1 MDVLKKFSF
10 LCVAGCNAVSLFG
23 APKMQEK
30 ELKMPATE
38 QMPAPSGEQL
48 LKEEVPAPRKGEVY
62 EKKGVTDTKTYF
74 KVLGW
79 MNTMQ
84 SGIRSLDLSTEE
96 QSVYIEGA
104 RLALE
109 GKEAPTKLGD
119 IMEPMQKFLKDRS
132 AESEKKRMAEVKVI
146 AAENRK
152 KGEEFIK
159 KAMEANKNLKKSAS
173 GLVYEI
179 TKEGSGAKGN
189 EEDSV
194 EIYYKG
200 SLIDGKVF
208 DESKEKT
215 VTFPLNGV
223 IPGIKEGLQL
233 LGEGGKATL
242 YIPDNLGYGEY
253 DIPGIPAGST
263 LVFDVEVVKVVKPMK
278 SADADKEVSKPAST
292 DKKTP
297 DTPVAPKTTNVDKP
311 VLKSDKVPA
320 IDNEPAAIPVR

>member
-1 MDVLKKFSF
+1 
-10 LCVAGCNAVSLFG
+10 
-23 APKMQEK
+23 
-30 ELKMPATE
+30 
-38 QMPAPSGEQL
+38 
-48 LKEEVPAPRKGEVY
+48 
-62 EKKGVTDTKTYF
+62 
-74 KVLGW
+74 

-109 GKEAPTKLGD
+109 GKEAPVKLGD

-159 KAMEANKNLKKSAS
+159 KTMEANKNLKKSAS

-179 TKEGSGAKGN
+179 TKAGSAVKAN

-223 IPGIKEGLQL
+223 ISGIKEGLQL

-242 YIPDNLGYGEY
+242 YIPDNIGYGEY

-278 SADADKEVSKPAST
+278 SVDADKEASKSAT
-292 DKKTP
+292 ADKTS
-297 DTPVAPKTTNVDKP
+297 DTSVAPKTTNVDKP

-320 IDNEPAAIPVR
+320 MDNEPAAIPVR

>member
-1 MDVLKKFSF
+1 MGRIMDVLKKFSF

-30 ELKMPATE
+30 ALKVPMME
-38 QMPAPSGEQL
+38 QMPAPSGEQP
-48 LKEEVPAPRKGEVY
+48 LKEEVPAPRKGEVS
-62 EKKGVTDTKTYF
+62 EKKGVADTKTYF

-84 SGIRSLDLSTEE
+84 SGIRSLDLSADE
-96 QSVYIEGA
+96 QSVYMEGA
-104 RLALE
+104 HLALE
-109 GKEAPTKLGD
+109 GKEAPVKLGD

-159 KAMEANKNLKKSAS
+159 KTMEANKNLKKSAS

-179 TKEGSGAKGN
+179 TKAGSGAKAN

-233 LGEGGKATL
+233 LSEGGKATL

-278 SADADKEVSKPAST
+278 SAGADKEASKPAPT
-292 DKKTP
+292 DKG
-297 DTPVAPKTTNVDKP
+297 ASN
-311 VLKSDKVPA
+311 
-320 IDNEPAAIPVR
+320 NPAASAK

>member
-30 ELKMPATE
+30 ELKANKVPAME
-38 QMPAPSGEQL
+38 QAPAPSGGQP
-48 LKEEVPAPRKGEVY
+48 LKKGMSTPRKGKVS
-62 EKKGVTDTKTYF
+62 EKEGVTDTKAYF

-84 SGIRSLDLSTEE
+84 SGIRSLDLSADE
-96 QSVYIEGA
+96 QSVYMEGA

-109 GKEAPTKLGD
+109 GKEAPVKLGD

-132 AESEKKRMAEVKVI
+132 TESEKKRMAEVKVI

-159 KAMEANKNLKKSAS
+159 KTMEANKNLKKSAS

-179 TKEGSGAKGN
+179 TKAGSGAKAN
-189 EEDSV
+189 EEDSI

-278 SADADKEVSKPAST
+278 SADVDKEVSKPAST
-292 DKKTP
+292 DKKASNAS
-297 DTPVAPKTTNVDKP
+297 VAPAK
-311 VLKSDKVPA
+311 
-320 IDNEPAAIPVR
+320 

>member
-1 MDVLKKFSF
+1 MEVFKRFSVF
-10 LCVAGCNAVSLFG
+10 CSAGCFAASLFG
-23 APKMQEK
+23 ASSEK
-30 ELKMPATE
+30 QTSDNA
-38 QMPAPSGEQL
+38 APVA
-48 LKEEVPAPRKGEVY
+48 KETAS
-62 EKKGVTDTKTYF
+62 KKDTIADTKMYF

-84 SGIRSLDLSTEE
+84 SGIRSLDLSADE
-96 QSVYIEGA
+96 QSVYMEGA

-119 IMEPMQKFLKDRS
+119 IMEPMQKFLRDRS
-132 AESEKKRMAEVKVI
+132 AESEKKRMEEVKVI
-146 AAENRK
+146 AAKNRK
-152 KGEEFIK
+152 EGEAFIK
-159 KAMEANKNLKKSAS
+159 KTMEANKNLKKSAS
-173 GLVYEI
+173 GLVYEV
-179 TKEGSGAKGN
+179 TKAGSGVKAN

-263 LVFDVEVVKVVKPMK
+263 LVFDVEVVKIVKPMK
-278 SADADKEVSKPAST
+278 SAGADKEASKPAPT
-292 DKKTP
+292 DKG
-297 DTPVAPKTTNVDKP
+297 ASN
-311 VLKSDKVPA
+311 
-320 IDNEPAAIPVR
+320 NPAASAK

>member
-1 MDVLKKFSF
+1 MEVLKKFSIF
-10 LCVAGCNAVSLFG
+10 YGVGCFATSLFG
-23 APKMQEK
+23 
-30 ELKMPATE
+30 
-38 QMPAPSGEQL
+38 
-48 LKEEVPAPRKGEVY
+48 VPA
-62 EKKGVTDTKTYF
+62 EKQTSDSAAPVAKETASKKETAVDSKIYF

-84 SGIRSLDLSTEE
+84 SGIRSLDLSVDE
-96 QSVYIEGA
+96 QSVYMEGA

-132 AESEKKRMAEVKVI
+132 AESEEKRMAEVKVI

-159 KAMEANKNLKKSAS
+159 KTMKANKNLKKSAS

-179 TKEGSGAKGN
+179 TKEGSGAKAN

-215 VTFPLNGV
+215 VNFPLNGV

-242 YIPDNLGYGEY
+242 YIPDSLGYGEY

-263 LVFDVEVVKVVKPMK
+263 LVFNVEVVKIVKPMK

-292 DKKTP
+292 DKKASNAS
-297 DTPVAPKTTNVDKP
+297 VAPVK
-311 VLKSDKVPA
+311 
-320 IDNEPAAIPVR
+320 

>member
-1 MDVLKKFSF
+1 MEVFKRFSVF
-10 LCVAGCNAVSLFG
+10 CGVGCFATSLFG
-23 APKMQEK
+23 APVEGRVSDNAAPTAK
-30 ELKMPATE
+30 ETA
-38 QMPAPSGEQL
+38 S
-48 LKEEVPAPRKGEVY
+48 
-62 EKKGVTDTKTYF
+62 KKDTIADTKMYF

-84 SGIRSLDLSTEE
+84 SGIRSLDLSADE
-96 QSVYIEGA
+96 QSVYMEGA

-109 GKEAPTKLGD
+109 GKEAPVKLGD
-119 IMEPMQKFLKDRS
+119 IMEPMQEFLKNRS
-132 AESEKKRMAEVKVI
+132 TESEKKRMTEVKKI
-146 AAENRK
+146 AADNRK
-152 KGEEFIK
+152 IGEDSVK
-159 KAMEANKNLKKSAS
+159 KAMKDDKNLKKSAS
-173 GLVYEI
+173 GLVYGI
-179 TKEGSGAKGN
+179 TKAGN
-189 EEDSV
+189 DVRASEEDSV

-278 SADADKEVSKPAST
+278 SAGADKEASKPAPT
-292 DKKTP
+292 DKG
-297 DTPVAPKTTNVDKP
+297 ASN
-311 VLKSDKVPA
+311 
-320 IDNEPAAIPVR
+320 NPAASAK

>member
-23 APKMQEK
+23 APRMQEK
-30 ELKMPATE
+30 ELKVPAME
-38 QMPAPSGEQL
+38 QISAPSGEQP
-48 LKEEVPAPRKGEVY
+48 LKEEVPAPRKGEVP
-62 EKKGVTDTKTYF
+62 EKKGVADTKMYF

-84 SGIRSLDLSTEE
+84 SGIRSLDLSADE
-96 QSVYIEGA
+96 QSVYMEGA

-109 GKEAPTKLGD
+109 GKEAPVKLGD
-119 IMEPMQKFLKDRS
+119 IMEPMQEFLKNRS
-132 AESEKKRMAEVKVI
+132 TESEKKRMTKVKKI
-146 AAENRK
+146 AADNRK
-152 KGEEFIK
+152 IGEDSVK
-159 KAMEANKNLKKSAS
+159 KAMKDDKNLKKSAS
-173 GLVYEI
+173 GLVYGI
-179 TKEGSGAKGN
+179 TKAGN
-189 EEDSV
+189 DVRASEEDSV

-233 LGEGGKATL
+233 LSEGGKATL

-278 SADADKEVSKPAST
+278 SAGADKEASKPAPT
-292 DKKTP
+292 DKG
-297 DTPVAPKTTNVDKP
+297 ASNN
-311 VLKSDKVPA
+311 PA
-320 IDNEPAAIPVR
+320 VSAK

>member
-1 MDVLKKFSF
+1 MMKFGYKKIFDRVVGRFSSGLRGVSMEVF
-10 LCVAGCNAVSLFG
+10 KRFSVFCGVGCFATSLFG
-23 APKMQEK
+23 ASAEK
-30 ELKMPATE
+30 QASDNA
-38 QMPAPSGEQL
+38 APTA
-48 LKEEVPAPRKGEVY
+48 KEAAS
-62 EKKGVTDTKTYF
+62 KKEAVADTKTYF

-84 SGIRSLDLSTEE
+84 SGVRSLDLSIDE
-96 QSVYIEGA
+96 QSVYMEGA

-159 KAMEANKNLKKSAS
+159 KTMEANKNLKKSAS

-179 TKEGSGAKGN
+179 TKVGGAVKAN

-233 LGEGGKATL
+233 LGEGGRAIL
-242 YIPDNLGYGEY
+242 YIPDNIGYGEY

-278 SADADKEVSKPAST
+278 SADAEKDTSEPAPT
-292 DKKTP
+292 DKKT
-297 DTPVAPKTTNVDKP
+297 
-311 VLKSDKVPA
+311 SDKA
-320 IDNEPAAIPVR
+320 SAK

>member
-23 APKMQEK
+23 GPRTQGE
-30 ELKMPATE
+30 ELKASTME
-38 QMPAPSGEQL
+38 QMLTPSGEQL
-48 LKEEVPAPRKGEVY
+48 LKEEVPAPRKGEVP
-62 EKKGVTDTKTYF
+62 EKKGVTDTKMYF

-84 SGIRSLDLSTEE
+84 SGIRSLDLSADE
-96 QSVYIEGA
+96 QSVYMEGA

-109 GKEAPTKLGD
+109 GKEAPVKLGD
-119 IMEPMQKFLKDRS
+119 IMEPMQEFLKNRS
-132 AESEKKRMAEVKVI
+132 TESEKKRMTKIKKI
-146 AAENRK
+146 AADNRK
-152 KGEEFIK
+152 IGEDSVK
-159 KAMEANKNLKKSAS
+159 KAMKDDKNLKKSAS
-173 GLVYEI
+173 GLVYGI
-179 TKEGSGAKGN
+179 TKAGN
-189 EEDSV
+189 DVRASEEDSV

-233 LGEGGKATL
+233 LGEGGEATL

-263 LVFDVEVVKVVKPMK
+263 LVFDVKVVKVIKPIK
-278 SADADKEVSKPAST
+278 SAGADKETSKPAPT
-292 DKKTP
+292 DKKKVG
-297 DTPVAPKTTNVDKP
+297 DASVAPAK
-311 VLKSDKVPA
+311 
-320 IDNEPAAIPVR
+320 

>member
-10 LCVAGCNAVSLFG
+10 LCVAGCSTVSLFG

-30 ELKMPATE
+30 ELKVSATE
-38 QMPAPSGEQL
+38 QTPAQSGERL
-48 LKEEVPAPRKGEVY
+48 LKDEVPASRKKEAS
-62 EKKGVTDTKTYF
+62 EKKVVTDTKTYF

-84 SGIRSLDLSTEE
+84 SGIRSLDLSADE
-96 QSVYIEGA
+96 QSVYMEGA

-109 GKEAPTKLGD
+109 GKEAPVKLGD
-119 IMEPMQKFLKDRS
+119 IMEPMQKFLRDRS

-179 TKEGSGAKGN
+179 TKVGSAVKAN

-208 DESKEKT
+208 DESKKKT

-233 LGEGGKATL
+233 LGEGGEARL

-278 SADADKEVSKPAST
+278 SVDADKEVSKPAPA
-292 DKKTP
+292 DKK
-297 DTPVAPKTTNVDKP
+297 A
-311 VLKSDKVPA
+311 SDKVPA
-320 IDNEPAAIPVR
+320 R

>member
-1 MDVLKKFSF
+1 MEVLKKFSVF
-10 LCVAGCNAVSLFG
+10 YGIGCFATSLFG
-23 APKMQEK
+23 APAEK
-30 ELKMPATE
+30 QTSDSTASV
-38 QMPAPSGEQL
+38 A
-48 LKEEVPAPRKGEVY
+48 KETAS
-62 EKKGVTDTKTYF
+62 KKDTVADSKVYF

-84 SGIRSLDLSTEE
+84 SGIRNLGLSADE
-96 QSVYIEGA
+96 QSVYMEGA

-119 IMEPMQKFLKDRS
+119 IMESMQSFLRDRS

-159 KAMEANKNLKKSAS
+159 KNMEANKNLKKSAS

-179 TKEGSGAKGN
+179 TKAGSGAKGN

-278 SADADKEVSKPAST
+278 SADADKEPAST
-292 DKKTP
+292 DKKT
-297 DTPVAPKTTNVDKP
+297 VNASAAPAK
-311 VLKSDKVPA
+311 
-320 IDNEPAAIPVR
+320 

>member
-1 MDVLKKFSF
+1 MFFFWSWGIGMEVFKKFSVF
-10 LCVAGCNAVSLFG
+10 CGVGCFAASLFG
-23 APKMQEK
+23 AS
-30 ELKMPATE
+30 AE
-38 QMPAPSGEQL
+38 QAS
-48 LKEEVPAPRKGEVY
+48 KGEGLSAK
-62 EKKGVTDTKTYF
+62 ETASKKETVSDSKTYF

-84 SGIRSLDLSTEE
+84 SGIRSLDLNADER
-96 QSVYIEGA
+96 SVYMEGA

-109 GKEAPTKLGD
+109 GKEAPVKLGD
-119 IMEPMQKFLKDRS
+119 IMEPMQKFLRDRS

-159 KAMEANKNLKKSAS
+159 KTMEANKNLKKSAS

-179 TKEGSGAKGN
+179 TKAGSAVKAN
-189 EEDSV
+189 EEDSI
-194 EIYYKG
+194 EIHYKG

-233 LGEGGKATL
+233 LGEGGKAML
-242 YIPDNLGYGEY
+242 YIPDSIGYGEY

-263 LVFDVEVVKVVKPMK
+263 LVFEVEVVKVVKPMK
-278 SADADKEVSKPAST
+278 SADAEKDTSEPAPT
-292 DKKTP
+292 DKK
-297 DTPVAPKTTNVDKP
+297 
-311 VLKSDKVPA
+311 KVSA
-320 IDNEPAAIPVR
+320 K

>member
-1 MDVLKKFSF
+1 
-10 LCVAGCNAVSLFG
+10 
-23 APKMQEK
+23 MQEE
-30 ELKMPATE
+30 ELNNKVPAME
-38 QMPAPSGEQL
+38 QMPAPSGEQP
-48 LKEEVPAPRKGEVY
+48 LKEEVPAPRKGEVP

-84 SGIRSLDLSTEE
+84 SGIRSLDLSADE
-96 QSVYIEGA
+96 QSVYMEGA

-109 GKEAPTKLGD
+109 GKEAPVKLGD
-119 IMEPMQKFLKDRS
+119 IMEPMQEFLKNRS
-132 AESEKKRMAEVKVI
+132 TESEKKRMTKIKKI
-146 AAENRK
+146 AADNRK
-152 KGEEFIK
+152 TGEDSVK
-159 KAMEANKNLKKSAS
+159 KAMKDDKNLKKSAS
-173 GLVYEI
+173 GLVYGI
-179 TKEGSGAKGN
+179 TKAGN
-189 EEDSV
+189 DVRASEEDSV

-242 YIPDNLGYGEY
+242 YIPDHLGYGEY

-263 LVFDVEVVKVVKPMK
+263 LVFDVEVVKIVKPMK
-278 SADADKEVSKPAST
+278 SAGGADKEVSKPAPT
-292 DKKTP
+292 DKG
-297 DTPVAPKTTNVDKP
+297 ASN
-311 VLKSDKVPA
+311 
-320 IDNEPAAIPVR
+320 NPAASAK

>member
-1 MDVLKKFSF
+1 MEVLKKFSCF
-10 LCVAGCNAVSLFG
+10 CGIGCFAVSLLG
-23 APKMQEK
+23 APAKSEK
-30 ELKMPATE
+30 DSSVKDTA
-38 QMPAPSGEQL
+38 S
-48 LKEEVPAPRKGEVY
+48 KEKSLA
-62 EKKGVTDTKTYF
+62 DTQIYF

-84 SGIRSLDLSTEE
+84 SGIRNLDLSANE
-96 QSVYIEGA
+96 QSDYIEGA

-109 GKEAPTKLGD
+109 GKEVPAKLGD
-119 IMEPMQKFLKDRS
+119 IMEPMQKFLQDRS
-132 AESEKKRMAEVKVI
+132 VESEKKRMAEMKVI

-159 KAMEANKNLKKSAS
+159 KTMEANKNLKKSSS

-179 TKEGSGAKGN
+179 TKVGSAVKAN

-278 SADADKEVSKPAST
+278 SADTEKPSAE
-292 DKKTP
+292 KK
-297 DTPVAPKTTNVDKP
+297 A
-311 VLKSDKVPA
+311 SDKDTGKSPA
-320 IDNEPAAIPVR
+320 EAKK

>member
-1 MDVLKKFSF
+1 MEVLKKFSVF
-10 LCVAGCNAVSLFG
+10 YGIGCFATSLFG
-23 APKMQEK
+23 APAEK
-30 ELKMPATE
+30 QTSDSTAS
-38 QMPAPSGEQL
+38 AA
-48 LKEEVPAPRKGEVY
+48 KETAS
-62 EKKGVTDTKTYF
+62 KKETVADSKVYF

-84 SGIRSLDLSTEE
+84 SGIRSLDLSADE
-96 QSVYIEGA
+96 QSVYMEGA

-159 KAMEANKNLKKSAS
+159 KTMEANKNLKKSAS

-179 TKEGSGAKGN
+179 TKAGSGAKAN

-233 LGEGGKATL
+233 LSEGGKATL

-278 SADADKEVSKPAST
+278 SADADKEASKPAPT
-292 DKKTP
+292 DKG
-297 DTPVAPKTTNVDKP
+297 ASN
-311 VLKSDKVPA
+311 
-320 IDNEPAAIPVR
+320 NPAASAK

>member
-1 MDVLKKFSF
+1 MEVFKKFSVF
-10 LCVAGCNAVSLFG
+10 CGIGCFAASLFG
-23 APKMQEK
+23 ASGGQASEGGGSIVK
-30 ELKMPATE
+30 EAASK
-38 QMPAPSGEQL
+38 
-48 LKEEVPAPRKGEVY
+48 KETVA
-62 EKKGVTDTKTYF
+62 DTKVYF

-84 SGIRSLDLSTEE
+84 SGVRSLNLSADE
-96 QSVYIEGA
+96 QSVYIEGT

-119 IMEPMQKFLKDRS
+119 IMEPMQKFLRDRS

-159 KAMEANKNLKKSAS
+159 KTMEANKNLKKSAS

-179 TKEGSGAKGN
+179 TKAGSAVRAS

-215 VTFPLNGV
+215 VVFPLNGV
-223 IPGIKEGLQL
+223 IPGVKEGLQL
-233 LGEGGKATL
+233 LGEGGEATL

-278 SADADKEVSKPAST
+278 SADADKDVSRSAPT
-292 DKKTP
+292 DKKT
-297 DTPVAPKTTNVDKP
+297 
-311 VLKSDKVPA
+311 SDKAPA
-320 IDNEPAAIPVR
+320 K

>member
-23 APKMQEK
+23 APRMQEK
-30 ELKMPATE
+30 ELKVPAME
-38 QMPAPSGEQL
+38 QISAPSGEQP
-48 LKEEVPAPRKGEVY
+48 LKEEVPAPRKGEVP

-84 SGIRSLDLSTEE
+84 SGIRSLDLSADE
-96 QSVYIEGA
+96 QSVYMEGA

-109 GKEAPTKLGD
+109 GKEAPMKLGD
-119 IMEPMQKFLKDRS
+119 IMEPMQEFLKNRS
-132 AESEKKRMAEVKVI
+132 TESEKKRMTKIKKI
-146 AAENRK
+146 AADNRK
-152 KGEEFIK
+152 IGEDSVK
-159 KAMEANKNLKKSAS
+159 KAMKDDKNLKKSAS
-173 GLVYEI
+173 GLVYGI
-179 TKEGSGAKGN
+179 TKAGN
-189 EEDSV
+189 DVRASEEDSV

-263 LVFDVEVVKVVKPMK
+263 LVFDVEIVKVIKPMK
-278 SADADKEVSKPAST
+278 SADADKEASKPAPT
-292 DKKTP
+292 DKG
-297 DTPVAPKTTNVDKP
+297 ASN
-311 VLKSDKVPA
+311 
-320 IDNEPAAIPVR
+320 NPAASAK

>member
-1 MDVLKKFSF
+1 
-10 LCVAGCNAVSLFG
+10 
-23 APKMQEK
+23 
-30 ELKMPATE
+30 MPATE

-48 LKEEVPAPRKGEVY
+48 LKEEVPAPRKGEVS

-74 KVLGW
+74 KALGW
-79 MNTMQ
+79 MNTVQ

-119 IMEPMQKFLKDRS
+119 IMESMQKFLKDRS

-179 TKEGSGAKGN
+179 TKAGSGAKAN

-223 IPGIKEGLQL
+223 ISGIKEGLQL

-242 YIPDNLGYGEY
+242 YIPDNIGYGEY

-278 SADADKEVSKPAST
+278 SADTEKEASEPATT
-292 DKKTP
+292 DKRTSDKTP
-297 DTPVAPKTTNVDKP
+297 AK
-311 VLKSDKVPA
+311 
-320 IDNEPAAIPVR
+320 

>member
-10 LCVAGCNAVSLFG
+10 LCVAGCGTVSLFG
-23 APKMQEK
+23 APKMKEK
-30 ELKMPATE
+30 ELKVPTTE
-38 QMPAPSGEQL
+38 QMPASSSKQL
-48 LKEEVPAPRKGEVY
+48 LKEEVPAPRKGDVA
-62 EKKGVTDTKTYF
+62 DTKTYF

-84 SGIRSLDLSTEE
+84 SGIRSLGLNTDE

-109 GKEAPTKLGD
+109 GKEAPVKLGD
-119 IMEPMQKFLKDRS
+119 IMEPMQKFLRDRS

-159 KAMEANKNLKKSAS
+159 KTMEANKNLKKSAS

-179 TKEGSGAKGN
+179 TKAGSAVKAS

-233 LGEGGKATL
+233 LGEGGEATL

-263 LVFDVEVVKVVKPMK
+263 LVFDVRVVKVIKPMK
-278 SADADKEVSKPAST
+278 SADADKEFSKPAPAGKKTSDASRSKDTTNT
-292 DKKTP
+292 DKP
-297 DTPVAPKTTNVDKP
+297 I
-311 VLKSDKVPA
+311 LKSDKVPA
-320 IDNEPAAIPVR
+320 MNNDTAPVRVR

>member
-23 APKMQEK
+23 APKKQEK
-30 ELKMPATE
+30 ELRAPVME
-38 QMPAPSGEQL
+38 QIHAPSREQP
-48 LKEEVPAPRKGEVY
+48 LKEEVPAPRKGDVA
-62 EKKGVTDTKTYF
+62 DTKTYF

-84 SGIRSLDLSTEE
+84 SGIRSLDLNTDE

-119 IMEPMQKFLKDRS
+119 IMGPMQKFLTDRS
-132 AESEKKRMAEVKVI
+132 RESEEKRREEVKAI
-146 AAENRK
+146 AKDSRK
-152 KGEEFIK
+152 KGEDGVRD
-159 KAMEANKNLKKSAS
+159 AMKRDKELKKSAS
-173 GLVYEI
+173 GLVYKI
-179 TKEGSGAKGN
+179 TKPGN
-189 EEDSV
+189 NVKASEEDAV

-233 LGEGGKATL
+233 LGEGGEATL

-263 LVFDVEVVKVVKPMK
+263 LVFDVRVVKVIKPMK
-278 SADADKEVSKPAST
+278 SAGADKEFSKPAPAGEKTSDASRSKDTTNT
-292 DKKTP
+292 DKP
-297 DTPVAPKTTNVDKP
+297 I
-311 VLKSDKVPA
+311 LKSDKAPA
-320 IDNEPAAIPVR
+320 MNNDTAPIQVR